1 MRTVV
6 ETVVTHLYKFEELSE
21 EAQDRAVEKNWD
33 ICLHDYWW
41 SDLKDN
47 FETEIAP
54 MFGLSIDNIYWSGFY
69 SQGDGACF
77 TGSFEYVPGM
87 LDLARN
93 YLYKTGSKDLYDIA
107 KRLAEVQ
114 RKAFY
119 QLHGNIKHRG
129 HYNHSGC
136 TDFTVYRGDNLA
148 NDDEENSIKEI
159 YRELMDYFYRTIL
172 QVEYDFLTSRDCIEA
187 HLEDSDYEFNEEGE
201 PQ

>member
-21 EAQDRAVEKNWD
+21 EAQDRAVENNWD
-33 ICLHDYWW
+33 ICLHDYCW

-54 MFGLSIDNIYWSGFY
+54 RFGLSIDNTYWSGFY

-77 TGSFEYVPGM
+77 TGSFEYAPGM
-87 LDLARN
+87 LEWVRDH
-93 YLYKTGSKDLYDIA
+93 YTHISDLYDIA
-107 KRLAEVQ
+107 KKLAEVQ

-129 HYNHSGC
+129 HYYHSGC
-136 TDFTVYRGDNLA
+136 TDFTTYRGDNLA
-148 NDDEENSIKEI
+148 NDDEENGIKEI

-172 QVEYDFLTSRDCIEA
+172 QAEYEFLTSRDCIEA
-187 HLEDSDYEFNEEGE
+187 HLEDSEYEFDEDGE
-201 PQ
+201 LQ